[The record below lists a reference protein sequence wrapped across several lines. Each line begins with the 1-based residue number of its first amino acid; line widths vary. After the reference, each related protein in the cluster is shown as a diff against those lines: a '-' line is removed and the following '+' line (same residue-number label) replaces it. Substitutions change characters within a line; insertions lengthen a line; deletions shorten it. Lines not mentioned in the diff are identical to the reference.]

1 MDKQVV
7 EFLYQNRLTSWDDF
21 LLFLTEYNTV
31 LTILTLLVLAYLVF
45 IAKKYPAMYFYVP
58 FWSILLGAGLA
69 NLFKLFFQR
78 LRPYDVMENVEALTS
93 GGGYSFPSGH
103 STEVFALLF
112 SLWFVTKNKM
122 IFLFFFLWALLIAYT
137 RMAFGVHYPTDVL
150 AGMVLGLAV
159 SYVVYVF
166 FVRRLEY

>member
-7 EFLYQNRLTSWDDF
+7 EFLYQNRLTSWDDI

-31 LTILTLLVLAYLVF
+31 LTVLTLLVLAYLVF
-45 IAKKYPAMYFYVP
+45 IAKKYSALYFYVP

-112 SLWFVTKNKM
+112 SLWFVTKNKWV
-122 IFLFFFLWALLIAYT
+122 FFFYFLWAVLIAYT

-150 AGMVLGLAV
+150 AGMVLGWAV
-159 SYVVYVF
+159 SYVVYIF
-166 FVRRLEY
+166 FVRRVKN

>member
-31 LTILTLLVLAYLVF
+31 LTILTLFALAYLVF

-78 LRPYDVMENVEALTS
+78 LRPHKVMEHVDALTS

-112 SLWFVTKNKM
+112 SLWFVTKNKWV
-122 IFLFFFLWALLIAYT
+122 FFFYFFWAVLIAYT

-150 AGMVLGLAV
+150 AGMLLGWAV
-159 SYVVYVF
+159 SYVVYTF
-166 FVRRLEY
+166 FVRRFKN